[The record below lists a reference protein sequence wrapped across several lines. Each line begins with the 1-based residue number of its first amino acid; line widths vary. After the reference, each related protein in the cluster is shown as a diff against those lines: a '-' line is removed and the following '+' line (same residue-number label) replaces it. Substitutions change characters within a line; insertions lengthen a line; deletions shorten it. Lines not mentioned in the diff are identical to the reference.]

1 MKAILTVGISASGK
15 STWARERANSHASC
29 DINRDWIRFNV
40 VAPGAT
46 WATYKFT
53 RAREAEVTK
62 IQEQMIMS
70 AWGMGQD
77 VTISD
82 TNLSPKVRQR
92 LTKMLTDIG
101 YEVELKAFPV
111 TFEEAYKRDNLR
123 ANGVGKDIL
132 YTQWLAWNDFIGRRT
147 YTPDASLPKAVIF
160 DIDGTLADMA
170 GKRGP
175 FEWEKVG
182 GDDPRSLIVEMAKHY
197 SRLGYHIIVCS
208 GRDEVCRDETIE
220 WLDEHL
226 YDSFLWKDLHMRKEG
241 DMRKDNVV
249 KEEIFW
255 THLAEEYNIVA
266 CVDDRPQMIR
276 LWHELKIP
284 NVIAVANPYIEF

>member
-1 MKAILTVGISASGK
+1 MKAFLTVGISASGK

-29 DINRDWIRFNV
+29 DINRDWIRFNI
-40 VAPGAT
+40 VAPGTT
-46 WATYKFT
+46 WTTYKFT
-53 RAREAEVTK
+53 KAREKEVTR
-62 IQEQMIMS
+62 IQEEMIMA

-82 TNLSPKVRQR
+82 TNLSPKVRNR
-92 LTKMLTDIG
+92 LTKLLTDVG
-101 YEVELKAFPV
+101 YEVELKEFPV

-132 YTQWLAWNDFIGRRT
+132 YTQWLAWNDFIGRKT
-147 YTPDASLPKAVIF
+147 YVPDTSLPKAVIF

-175 FEWEKVG
+175 FEWDKVG
-182 GDDPRSLIVEMAKHY
+182 GDIVRSLIAEMAY
-197 SRLGYHIIVCS
+197 SYYFNHGYKIIVLS
-208 GRDEVCRDETIE
+208 GRDSICYAQTFDWLSRNKIFFEYLYMRD
-220 WLDEHL
+220 
-226 YDSFLWKDLHMRKEG
+226 EG
-241 DMRKDNVV
+241 DMRKDSEI
-249 KEEIFW
+249 KEELFW
-255 THLAEEYNIVA
+255 TYLADKYNIVA